1 LNNSFAAK
9 LLAWYD
15 RSARVMPWR
24 SNPSPYHTWVSEIML
39 QQTQVATVIP
49 YFERWVER
57 FPTLESLA
65 EAELEEVLIMWEGL
79 GYYSRARN
87 LHKAARLVV
96 SEHSG
101 ELPADSKALIKLP
114 GIGRYTAGAILSIA
128 FNQRQP
134 ALDGNIRRVYT
145 RLLDSNEP
153 IRTPQSEKLLWD
165 FAERSLPHAR
175 PGDFNQALMDLGA
188 TICLPQAPECA
199 RCPLQDDCLAFQH
212 GAQNDLPVKV
222 KKSAIPHLIVGA
234 GVVRSNSKVLIAR
247 RPPRGLLGSLWEF
260 PGGKLEASD
269 QDIRACIRRE
279 LIEELNLKV
288 TVNELVGI
296 YSHAYTHFKVT
307 VHAYFCEPEA
317 GERIVETADLKW
329 AAPAELDAY
338 AMGKVDRRIAKQ
350 LIFAPGGSN
359 KNT

>member
-1 LNNSFAAK
+1 MNDSFAPQ

-15 RSARVMPWR
+15 RNARVLPWR

-39 QQTQVATVIP
+39 QQTQVATVLP

-65 EAELEEVLIMWEGL
+65 NAELAEVLIMWEGL

-87 LHKAARLVV
+87 LHKAARLVI
-96 SEHSG
+96 SDHGG
-101 ELPADSKALIKLP
+101 ELPAELKELIKLP

-128 FNQRQP
+128 FNQRQA

-145 RLLDSNEP
+145 RLLNSKEP
-153 IRTPQSEKLLWD
+153 TETPQSEKLLWD
-165 FAERSLPHAR
+165 FAERSLPPVRA
-175 PGDFNQALMDLGA
+175 GDFNQALMDLGA
-188 TICLPQAPECA
+188 MICLPQAPDCA
-199 RCPLQDDCLAFQH
+199 RCPLKDECLAFQH
-212 GAQNDLPVKV
+212 GRQNDLPVKV

-234 GVVRSNSKVLIAR
+234 GVVRRDSKVLIAR
-247 RPPRGLLGSLWEF
+247 RPPRGLLGGLWEF

-269 QDIRACIRRE
+269 QDIQACIRRE

-288 TVNELVGI
+288 TVAELVGV

-307 VHAYFCEPEA
+307 VHAYFCEAET
-317 GERIVETADLKW
+317 GEDIAETADLKW
-329 AAPAELDAY
+329 ALPADLDTY

-350 LIFAPGGSN
+350 LVSFPGGSDQN
-359 KNT
+359 K